1 MVKSSIIIVMSVTG
15 SQLMA
20 VIVMVGQIIKGF
32 LSHQSRS
39 CGGHRLRMALPT
51 KPQIKIKQPHGAAE
65 KKPPGRQRQRD
76 PAPGL
81 WHLLPFLVAFK
92 FSSLW

>member
-15 SQLMA
+15 PQLMA
-20 VIVMVGQIIKGF
+20 VIAMVCQIIKGF
-32 LSHQSRS
+32 LSHLSRS

-51 KPQIKIKQPHGAAE
+51 KPQIKTKHPHGAAE
-65 KKPPGRQRQRD
+65 KRSNHLGDRGGEID
-76 PAPGL
+76 PALGL
-81 WHLLPFLVAFK
+81 WLLLPFK